1 MAVTKLGPLLSPTN
15 GYGVDILYKS
25 VLICFQL
32 FAFQIGPPKPWSMS
46 IYKNDISNLF
56 IFFLHTIGYELRL
69 RLDYDNSQCPLI
81 GTTLMS
87 RPTQSTTKN
96 TLSQTKNIYMVQQLH
111 KTTLV
116 TPLCTMTYFELF
128 RPRVSKFKIK
138 MIRMFS
144 PYII

>member
-1 MAVTKLGPLLSPTN
+1 
-15 GYGVDILYKS
+15 
-25 VLICFQL
+25 
-32 FAFQIGPPKPWSMS
+32 
-46 IYKNDISNLF
+46 
-56 IFFLHTIGYELRL
+56 
-69 RLDYDNSQCPLI
+69 
-81 GTTLMS
+81 MS

-144 PYII
+144 PYIIFIRTSYLQPLVGQCTPVSTGKTSSPLKVSPACITDTTPAPPHRNSSLSRKRTPDTTCPHGLQRP